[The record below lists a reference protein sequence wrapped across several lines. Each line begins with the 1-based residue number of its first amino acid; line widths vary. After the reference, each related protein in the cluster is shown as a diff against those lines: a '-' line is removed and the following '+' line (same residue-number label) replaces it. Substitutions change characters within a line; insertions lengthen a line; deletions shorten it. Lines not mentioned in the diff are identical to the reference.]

1 MATTA
6 SDGSGLTRLPR
17 EQARLVVRT
26 ARLYHEQGLRQAQIA
41 ERLHISQTRVSRLL
55 RQAVKL
61 GIVRTVVTTPPTF
74 RPELEERLEARF
86 GLQEAVVAD
95 ADDDEDS
102 ITRALGEA
110 LAGYLSSTLSGGESV
125 GLSSWSATLLA
136 AIAQLSVPHPGIV
149 ATVVQIVGSVGE
161 PASQTQATRALT
173 RFADITGATPVLLPA
188 PGFVESA
195 AVRDS
200 ILSEPAIATVTELW
214 ADLDTCIFGIG
225 TSTPSPLLAR
235 SGNALPESELEALR
249 AQDAVG
255 DICMRFFD
263 EQGRHIR
270 SAVNERVI
278 GIPVETLLRTPRRIG
293 AAGGSRKLTAIRA
306 ALAGHWMSV
315 LVTDW
320 RTAES
325 LLAGG

>member
-6 SDGSGLTRLPR
+6 QDGSGLTRLPR

-61 GIVRTVVTTPPTF
+61 GVVRTVVTTPPTF
-74 RPELEERLEARF
+74 RPDLEERLEARF

-95 ADDDEDS
+95 ADTDDG

-110 LAGYLSSTLSGGESV
+110 LAGYLSATLSGGESV

-136 AIAQLSVPHPGIV
+136 AIAQLSVPHPGV
-149 ATVVQIVGSVGE
+149 VGKVVQIVGSVGE
-161 PASQTQATRALT
+161 PESQMQATRALT
-173 RFADITGATPVLLPA
+173 RFADVTGATPVLLPA

-195 AVRDS
+195 TVRDS

-214 ADLDTCIFGIG
+214 ASLDTCIFGIG

-235 SGNALPESELEALR
+235 SGNALPEPELRALH

-263 EQGRHIR
+263 ARGQHIS

-278 GIPVETLLRTPRRIG
+278 GIPVETLLQTPRRIG
-293 AAGGSRKLTAIRA
+293 AAGGSRKLEAVRA
-306 ALAGHWMSV
+306 ALAGNWMTV
-315 LVTDW
+315 LVTDR

-325 LLAGG
+325 LLADE